1 MASRCALASRRSLPR
16 PASAS
21 RRSRPSEPPPPARR
35 SSRPGSIWR
44 CRNAAIASPAR
55 SCPQRRCSPPSP
67 TRPIAISTPPCRGTS
82 AAAARMSGSARE
94 SSTPPR
100 KGPDMSV
107 DLSRRQF
114 LSASTALGGG
124 LLIGFRTG
132 AAHTAEGAAGATF
145 TPNAFIRI
153 GADGQ
158 IVLTMPYVEMG
169 QGTYT
174 SIPMLIAEELEV
186 DLKQVRLEHAPPNEK
201 LYGNPLLGGV
211 QATGN
216 SNAIRAA
223 WLPLRQAGATARTML
238 VSAAAKRWNV
248 DRESCR
254 AQSGEVLHPP
264 TGRRAKYGDLAADA
278 ARMPVPEQVALK
290 RPEDF
295 KLIGTP
301 AKRLDTPAKVNG
313 TAVYGIDVRPP
324 GVKIATLAQS
334 PVFGGRV
341 KSVDDRAAKAVK
353 GVHQIVRL
361 DDAVAVVA
369 DHMGAAKKGLAALV
383 IDWDDGPHAKLDTQQ
398 IVDQLEKASLNSG
411 AVAQNVANTD
421 SAMASAVTRVEAT
434 YQVPFLAH
442 ATMEPMNCT
451 AHVRKDG
458 CEIWVGNQV
467 IPRAQ
472 ATAAKTTGL
481 PLDKVVVHNHL
492 LGGGFGRRLEID
504 GVTRAVQIAMQ
515 VDGPVKVV
523 WTREEDI
530 QHDMYRPTFF
540 DRLSAG
546 LDGKGAPVAWNH
558 RFAGSSVIARW
569 GPPFFKDGL
578 DPDTTEG
585 AIDLVYALPNTHVE
599 YVRVEPPGIP
609 TAFWRSVGPS
619 HNVFVVESFID
630 ELAAAAKQD
639 PVAYRRALLDK
650 APRAQ
655 AVLELAAQK
664 SGWGK
669 PLPRGVGRGVSV
681 QFVFATYLAQ
691 VAEVEVSKD
700 GAIHVRRVVCAVDC
714 GTVVNPDT
722 VRAQIQ
728 SAIIFGLTAALRG
741 EITLKGGRVE
751 QSNFHDYPMLRM
763 NEAPA
768 IEVHI
773 VKSGEP
779 PGGMGEAGTSAAA
792 PTLTNAIF
800 AATGKRIRKLP
811 VANQAAV

>member
-1 MASRCALASRRSLPR
+1 MIIDHITSR
-16 PASAS
+16 SAG
-21 RRSRPSEPPPPARR
+21 AHR
-35 SSRPGSIWR
+35 SSSE
-44 CRNAAIASPAR
+44 
-55 SCPQRRCSPPSP
+55 
-67 TRPIAISTPPCRGTS
+67 
-82 AAAARMSGSARE
+82 SG
-94 SSTPPR
+94 
-100 KGPDMSV
+100 
-107 DLSRRQF
+107 LSRRGF
-114 LSASTALGGG
+114 LQAGAAAGGG
-124 LLIGFRTG
+124 LVLSLNLPF
-132 AAHTAEGAAGATF
+132 AAGDAEAADVF
-145 TPNAFIRI
+145 APNAFIRI
-153 GADGQ
+153 EPSGQ
-158 IVLTMPYVEMG
+158 VVLTMPYVEMG

-201 LYGNPLLGGV
+201 LYGNPLIGGI

-223 WLPLRQAGATARTML
+223 WQPLRQAGATARTML
-238 VSAAAKRWNV
+238 IAVAAKRWKV
-248 DRESCR
+248 DPATCR

-264 TGRRAKYGDLAADA
+264 TRRSIKYGELLVDA
-278 ARMPVPEQVALK
+278 ARIPVPKSVVLK
-290 RPEDF
+290 RREDF
-295 KLIGTP
+295 KLIGMP

-334 PVFGGRV
+334 PVFGGRL
-341 KSVDDRAAKAVK
+341 KNVDDTAAKAVK
-353 GVHQIVRL
+353 GVRQIVRL

-383 IDWDDGPHAKLDTQQ
+383 IEWDDGPHAKLDTQE
-398 IVDQLEKASLNSG
+398 IVGELEKATLNPG
-411 AVAQNVANTD
+411 AVAQNIGDAD
-421 SAMASAVTRVEAT
+421 KAMASAATKVEAT

-451 AHVRKDG
+451 VHVRKDG
-458 CEIWVGNQV
+458 CEVWVGNQV
-467 IPRAQ
+467 LGRAQ
-472 ATAAKTTGL
+472 VAAAKTAGL

-492 LGGGFGRRLEID
+492 IGGGFGRRLEID
-504 GVTRAVQIAMQ
+504 GVVRAVEIAKH

-546 LDGKGAPVAWNH
+546 LDEKGAPVAWKH
-558 RFAGSSVIARW
+558 RFAGSSIIARW
-569 GPPFFKDGL
+569 APPLFNNGL

-585 AIDLVYALPNTHVE
+585 AIDLAYALPSLHVE
-599 YVRVEPPGIP
+599 YARVEPPGIP

-619 HNVFVVESFID
+619 HNVFVTESFMD

-639 PVAYRRALLDK
+639 PVAYRLALLDK
-650 APRAQ
+650 TPRAK
-655 AVLELAAQK
+655 AVLALAAEK
-664 SGWGK
+664 AGWGQ
-669 PLPRGVGRGVSV
+669 PLPQGVGRGVSV

-700 GAIHVRRVVCAVDC
+700 GAVRVQRVVCAVDC

-728 SAIIFGLTAALRG
+728 SAIIFGITAALYG
-741 EITLKGGRVE
+741 EITLKDGRVE
-751 QSNFHDYPMLRM
+751 QANFDTYQILRM

-773 VKSGEP
+773 VQNFEP
-779 PGGMGEAGTSAAA
+779 PGGMGEAGTSAIVPAV
-792 PTLTNAIF
+792 TNAIY
-800 AATGKRIRKLP
+800 AATGKRLRKLP
-811 VANQAAV
+811 VDVAALKRPV